1 MKFSRQLTAMTLV
14 PTLIVLT
21 GWSCSSTQVQTWLT
35 LAEKDLP
42 IISQEAQNIANMSDP
57 TSSDAALIAQIS
69 TVAIATTKDVSD
81 AIGAYKQNPSATTQ
95 QNIIAV
101 IDKADADLP
110 ATLQSFPIK
119 DQQTMTMVEAAV
131 DGIILLVDVVAVQI
145 PAPVAASANS
155 KGSEIAAKR
164 SARLSR
170 ANISTIP
177 TPSQI
182 RQQWDANV
190 CKGDFTHCKKM

>member
-1 MKFSRQLTAMTLV
+1 MKFSKRLTAMTLV

-21 GWSCSSTQVQTWLT
+21 GWSCSSAQVQTWLT

-69 TVAIATTKDVSD
+69 TAAIATTKDVSD

-131 DGIILLVDVVAVQI
+131 DGIILLVDVVAAQI
-145 PAPVAASANS
+145 PAAASANM
-155 KGSEIAAKR
+155 KGSEVAAKR
-164 SARLSR
+164 SARLAS
-170 ANISTIP
+170 ANMTTIP